1 MPMKRLAIALTLL
14 TTPATAQLVYPG
26 TTAPQIQAN
35 QIQLQQQL
43 LQMQVQQNLQNQ
55 QLQIQF
61 QLEQQR
67 QQLQRELQYNAQRPQ
82 PFYAVPTISG
92 ARYAASRQPAVVQER
107 RTTHRIRSSHRA
119 RRR

>member
-1 MPMKRLAIALTLL
+1 MKRLAIALTLL

-26 TTAPQIQAN
+26 TTVPQIQAN

-55 QLQIQF
+55 QQQIQF

-67 QQLQRELQYNAQRPQ
+67 QQLQRELQYKAQRPQ
-82 PFYAVPTISG
+82 PFYTVPTLSG
-92 ARYAASRQPAVVQER
+92 ARYAASRRP
-107 RTTHRIRSSHRA
+107 HRA
-119 RRR
+119 KRR

>member
-1 MPMKRLAIALTLL
+1 MRSLAIALVLL
-14 TTPATAQLVYPG
+14 ATPAAAQLVYPG
-26 TTAPQIQAN
+26 TTVPQIQAN
-35 QIQLQQQL
+35 QIQQQQQL
-43 LQMQVQQNLQNQ
+43 QQMQMQQNLQNQ

-92 ARYAASRQPAVVQER
+92 ARYAASRRPAVVQDR
-107 RTTHRIRSSHRA
+107 RTMRHIRGSHRA
-119 RRR
+119 KRR